1 MNIKIK
7 TIVVIIPHRGLGDV
21 IYHLPLLKTLY
32 KNYNTR
38 ITIIS
43 NKANKS
49 KDILREEDFLK
60 KIIYFNFNRTN
71 FFNYILKF
79 IKLRRILNGLNAEIL
94 ILTDPSKR
102 LVIPIFFCKAK
113 IKIYLGVKT
122 FKEFLFSK
130 KIFRQIPLASHLL
143 NLIKS
148 LKLNNPEYSFK
159 LSKYWNK
166 KKINNDRPLKKPY
179 IFFNLDSHHNQN
191 NWNVRGFKKIID
203 KIKNTTVFINTSP
216 NNFKFFRND
225 LNKYVDKSNIIFTS
239 KFSVTKLIKILSN
252 CKIIIG
258 NESGPIC
265 IGAALNKKV
274 ISIIAEKTTKP
285 ESKIISTN
293 IKYFN
298 STKLNE
304 NIIINSIYRNIL
316 RNIKK

>member
-130 KIFRQIPLASHLL
+130 KIFRQIPLANHLL

-159 LSKYWNK
+159 LSKHWNK
-166 KKINNDRPLKKPY
+166 KKINNNRSLKKPY

-191 NWNVRGFKKIID
+191 NWNVEGFKKIID

-216 NNFKFFRND
+216 NNFKFFKND
-225 LNKYVDKSNIIFTS
+225 LNKYVDKNNIIFTS

-274 ISIIAEKTTKP
+274 ISIYTEKTTKP

>member
-7 TIVVIIPHRGLGDV
+7 TIVVMIPHRGLGDV

-130 KIFRQIPLASHLL
+130 KIFRQIPLANHLL

-159 LSKYWNK
+159 LSKHWNK
-166 KKINNDRPLKKPY
+166 KKINNNRSLKKPY

-191 NWNVRGFKKIID
+191 NWNVEGFKKIID

-216 NNFKFFRND
+216 NNFKFFKNY
-225 LNKYVDKSNIIFTS
+225 LNKYVDKNNIIFTS

-274 ISIIAEKTTKP
+274 ISIYTEKTTKP